1 MNNPHKS
8 FDVKECKIQASI
20 LLKSLYS
27 RDDEKS
33 KQAAKR
39 FQRLPEFK
47 ESSLD
52 EIIKTEIKRKSALA
66 VIAIEKWF
74 KSWTELKCQLPFIR
88 GGFLNHWFAN
98 YEQAKSYLKL
108 NGGFL
113 FPYKNQFFI
122 CDADYI
128 ENLGFNPNDS
138 DWKLIGYDW
147 ANPGDKEAWKRLYKK
162 WAEIIH
168 ENGHC

>member
-1 MNNPHKS
+1 MNKSHKS
-8 FDVKECKIQASI
+8 FDVKEGKIQASI
-20 LLKSLYS
+20 LLKSLRS
-27 RDDEKS
+27 SDCEKS

-66 VIAIEKWF
+66 VIATEKGF
-74 KSWTELKCQLPFIR
+74 ISWTELKCQLPFVR
-88 GGFLNHWFAN
+88 GGFLNHWFSS
-98 YEQAKSYLKL
+98 YKQAKIHHKL

-113 FPYKNQFFI
+113 LPYKKQFFI

-128 ENLGFNPNDS
+128 KNLGFNPDDP
-138 DWKLIGYDW
+138 DWKLIGFDC
-147 ANPGDKEAWKRLYKK
+147 AKPDNNEAWKRLYKK
-162 WAEIIH
+162 M
-168 ENGHC
+168 GGDK